1 MHPVAWNR
9 YLSVAKAKFP
19 PLPHPPNKQHKT
31 EKDELSTQYSQWE
44 TQRPTAFICA
54 AQLRSS
60 VCSDTTPSRPPS
72 SLSPSLLWDSQRL
85 ILAERDILQPATQ
98 SLRRTR
104 LSESL
109 YLQFPQR
116 LFFKK
121 SQINQGR
128 TQKTEIL
135 CHHQDS
141 WTIFIYQF
149 RPRCCT
155 FVVQGCVVSLFPGWC
170 TSAGSPER
178 TSNLTSTQA
187 ALSQFNKCFDR
198 CWDGQWELAVS
209 QNLQILLHPSL
220 EGWDYLVLP
229 LGGVSPSCHSQV
241 TARWVFTILK
251 TKQNKK

>member
-19 PLPHPPNKQHKT
+19 PLPHPPTNSAKRK
-31 EKDELSTQYSQWE
+31 KM
-44 TQRPTAFICA
+44 
-54 AQLRSS
+54 SS
-60 VCSDTTPSRPPS
+60 VLGTLNERLRDRLPSSAPHSLEALSVQIPHPLASPS

-109 YLQFPQR
+109 YLQFPRR

-187 ALSQFNKCFDR
+187 ALSRFNKCFDR